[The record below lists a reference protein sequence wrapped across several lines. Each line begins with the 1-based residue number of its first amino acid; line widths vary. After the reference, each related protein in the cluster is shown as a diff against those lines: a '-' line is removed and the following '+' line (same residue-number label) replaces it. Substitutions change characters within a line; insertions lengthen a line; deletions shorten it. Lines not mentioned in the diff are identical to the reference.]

1 MDPRRGVR
9 DEDPE
14 EGAREEIRFHLEE
27 RVRALV
33 ARGMT
38 PEAARAEALRRF
50 GDPEA
55 AARRVVEEDRRLRR
69 QRRVASL
76 LAALR
81 QDLILALR
89 RLRSAPGFTLVALLT
104 VALSLGATTSIF
116 GVVDGILLRP
126 LSFPEPDEL
135 VAVWVDLSA
144 VGGPEREWHSYP
156 NLHDLRESSTTLE
169 ALGWYVGGSGTLTGD
184 GALPESVN
192 FARVDRALLDGVLK
206 VTPLHGRLFRS
217 EEDRPE
223 GPSAVIL
230 SHGLWVDRFGAD
242 PDLVGKSLVLDDR
255 AIPVVGILPADFQPP
270 FAPDARFW
278 LPLQQDEGSHFGG
291 RGSYTYRAIG
301 RRAEG
306 ASLEAAQVEVR
317 QVGARLA
324 AAHPG
329 SNRGLSFAV
338 VPLREDLT
346 AGVRT
351 PLLLLLGAVGM
362 VLLIGCVNVAT
373 LLLSRGSGRRGELAV
388 RTALGGG
395 RRRLLGQ
402 LLTENLVLALLGGAV
417 GLAVAVLGTRLLV
430 GLAPPGTPRVEV
442 IGVDGRVLAFAALA
456 TLGAGLIFGILPALQ
471 ASSDAA
477 AGLRAEGRSGG
488 ADRRSGRVR
497 SVLVV
502 VQVALALVLLTG
514 SGLLIRSFDNLTR
527 VDLGF
532 RPEGVLTFT
541 VVYPTARYPDR
552 DALVAAQSLLRERLE
567 GIPGVTAAGLTS
579 VLPLSGGG
587 TDADFLLEGQPVP
600 APGEVP
606 VTWLRQVSVGYLQSL
621 EVRPLEGRLLEE
633 RDREGPQAVVVNE
646 TFVRRW
652 LQGDPAL
659 GRRLTFGSPE
669 SPSWWEIVGVIPDQR
684 GYGIRDDGVRS
695 EAFLPLERAPARGV
709 TATVRTEGD
718 PEGLAPLAR
727 EAVAALDPGLAPA
740 SVRPLT
746 GYVDAALATDR
757 FVTLLVSLFA
767 GVALL
772 LAAVGLYGVVSFG
785 VQARRREIGVRMALG
800 APGVRVGWTVVRW
813 SLGLVALGVV
823 LGAGGAAAL
832 SRGIRGILY
841 GVEPADTPTF
851 LWVAGVL
858 LATALLAG
866 AVPAAR
872 AARTDPATV
881 LRE

>member
-1 MDPRRGVR
+1 MDPRRVVR

-33 ARGMT
+33 AGGMT

-50 GDPEA
+50 GDPDV
-55 AARRVVEEDRRLRR
+55 ARRGVVEEDRRLRR
-69 QRRVASL
+69 RRRIGSL
-76 LAALR
+76 LEAVR
-81 QDLILALR
+81 QDVILALR
-89 RLRSAPGFTLVALLT
+89 RLRAAPGFAFVALLT

-116 GVVDGILLRP
+116 GVADGILLRP
-126 LSFPEPDEL
+126 LPFPEPDEL
-135 VAVWVDLSA
+135 VAVWVDLSE

-156 NLHDLRESSTTLE
+156 NLHDLREASTTLE

-184 GALPESVN
+184 GALPEPVN
-192 FARVDRALLDGVLK
+192 FARVDRTLLDGVLK
-206 VTPLHGRLFRS
+206 VTPLHGRLFLP
-217 EEDRPE
+217 EEDRPG

-230 SHGLWVDRFGAD
+230 SHGLWLDRFGAD
-242 PDLVGKSLVLDDR
+242 PELVGRSIVLDAR
-255 AIPVVGILPADFQPP
+255 AIPVVGILPADFRPP
-270 FAPDARFW
+270 FAPGARFW
-278 LPLQQDEGSHFGG
+278 LPLQQDAGSHFGG
-291 RGSYTYRAIG
+291 RASFTYRAIG

-306 ASLEAAQVEVR
+306 VGLEAAQAEAR

-324 AAHPG
+324 EAYPAENP
-329 SNRGLSFAV
+329 GLSFSV

-351 PLLLLLGAVGM
+351 PLLVLLGAVGM

-373 LLLSRGSGRRGELAV
+373 LLLSRASGRRGELAV

-402 LLTENLVLALLGGAV
+402 LLTENLVLALLGGAL
-417 GLAVAVLGTRLLV
+417 GLALAVLGTELLV
-430 GLAPPGTPRVEV
+430 GVAPAGTPRLDAVA
-442 IGVDGRVLAFAALA
+442 VDGRLLGFAAVA
-456 TLGAGLIFGILPALQ
+456 TLGAGLLFGVLPAVQ
-471 ASSDAA
+471 ASSDPAH
-477 AGLRAEGRSGG
+477 GLREEGRSGG

-514 SGLLIRSFDNLTR
+514 SGLLLRSFDNLTR

-552 DALVAAQSLLRERLE
+552 EALVTAQSLLRERLE
-567 GIPGVTAAGLTS
+567 GLPGVRTAGLTS

-587 TDADFLLEGQPVP
+587 TDSDFLLDGEPLP
-600 APGEVP
+600 APGQVP
-606 VTWLRQVSVGYLQSL
+606 VTWLRQVSTGYLQAL
-621 EVRPLEGRLLEE
+621 EVPALEGRLLDE
-633 RDREGPQAVVVNE
+633 RDRTGPRAVVVNE

-652 LQGDPAL
+652 LQGGPAL
-659 GRRLTFGSPE
+659 GRQLNFGTPE
-669 SPSWWEIVGVIPDQR
+669 SPTWWEIVGVVPDQR

-695 EAFLPLERAPARGV
+695 EAFLPLEQAPARGV
-709 TATVRTEGD
+709 TATVRTGGD
-718 PEGLAPLAR
+718 PEGLAPLVR
-727 EAVAALDPGLAPA
+727 EAVAELDPGLAPA
-740 SVRPLT
+740 AVQPLT
-746 GYVDAALATDR
+746 GYVDVALATDR

-800 APGVRVGWTVVRW
+800 APAAQVGWTVVRW
-813 SLGLVALGVV
+813 SLGLVALGVL

-832 SRGIRGILY
+832 SRAIRGILY
-841 GVEPADTPTF
+841 GVEPADPPTF
-851 LWVAGVL
+851 LWVAGIL